1 MFYGH
6 KDFMNL
12 MFTTKFS
19 KNNAF
24 IHFLIQISNL
34 NYNTRLWCL
43 IIEHWVW
50 FLPYFW
56 VRSYIERWH
65 NFVRTFHFVFALW
78 LSSTDCCLVEKTEN
92 SEVTQLNSSIV
103 LLQDSTESVLYST
116 AQTHPPTHTEELDPH
131 RIPIEY
137 QFSVHHTF
145 VFTSIEVTHKLS
157 THIFSS

>member
-1 MFYGH
+1 
-6 KDFMNL
+6 MNL

-34 NYNTRLWCL
+34 NYNIRLWCL
-43 IIEHWVW
+43 IIKHWVW

-56 VRSYIERWH
+56 VRSYIERQH

-92 SEVTQLNSSIV
+92 SELTQLNRSIV
-103 LLQDSTESVLYST
+103 LLQHSMESVLYSM
-116 AQTHPPTHTEELDPH
+116 AQTQMHPPNSQRRAGPLQNTH
-131 RIPIEY
+131 RIPV
-137 QFSVHHTF
+137 FSPSYFCIYFHRGNIQTVH
-145 VFTSIEVTHKLS
+145 THL
-157 THIFSS
+157 FLLDF